1 MAGMKIILRADVE
14 NLGRLG
20 DVVVVKPG
28 YGRNFLLPQGF
39 AMPAT
44 KSNLKVFELERKKLQ
59 AKMDAL
65 RFAAGDLAGR
75 IEATII
81 SIAMRVGENDKL
93 YGSVTSAM
101 IAGEL
106 AAKGIEVDRHRILLD
121 SPIRTIGDFEVR
133 VRLHA
138 DVTAKLAV
146 KVLPEERVHE
156 EDAKPAQ
163 QSVAADEQTDEPAV
177 EESAE

>member
-1 MAGMKIILRADVE
+1 MKIILRADVE

-81 SIAMRVGENDKL
+81 SISMRVGENDKL

-121 SPIRTIGDFEVR
+121 SPIRTLGDFEVR

-163 QSVAADEQTDEPAV
+163 QSVSADEQTDEPAV
-177 EESAE
+177 EKSAE